1 MDDFSEVV
9 VKIYK
14 NIHTAIGL
22 RAILL
27 EGNTDEH
34 RQIFKNTDARHTRM
48 MMQECLVT
56 ALTLS
61 LSRVYERSQRNNS
74 SLRRAFLLLG
84 TRRIHHVY
92 RTHRKPAN
100 QGLFLK
106 SKFERQS
113 GC

>member
-34 RQIFKNTDARHTRM
+34 RQIFKNTDAHHTRM

-74 SLRRAFLLLG
+74 SLRRAFLLLEREEFITFIERTG
-84 TRRIHHVY
+84 SPRI
-92 RTHRKPAN
+92 RDC
-100 QGLFLK
+100 F
-106 SKFERQS
+106 
-113 GC
+113 